1 MLTFLS
7 SYQHKSVN
15 CELYVRIRYSLRQKR
30 GLSLETTQSQPKN
43 DKVEVLVVT
52 LHFRFGQILKK
63 PMMAEINI

>member
-1 MLTFLS
+1 MLEFGIALGR
-7 SYQHKSVN
+7 K
-15 CELYVRIRYSLRQKR
+15 